1 LFAKAGGGYVEHWN
15 NRPGEPNSKSGWGLT
30 VGGGYDFLLNE
41 NVALSPFATFSYGK
55 TGNWDYRAITFGLGI
70 TIP

>member
-1 LFAKAGGGYVEHWN
+1 VIGLEL
-15 NRPGEPNSKSGWGLT
+15 SGWGLT
-30 VGGGYDFLLNE
+30 VGGGYDFLVTE

-55 TGNWDYRAITFGLGI
+55 TGNWDYRAITFGLGL